1 MTAAEFRAWRER
13 CGLSLTKAGQ
23 ALGIGRSRV
32 AVYQNGDEPIP
43 QTVALACWAVEH
55 GPQPDNDDD

>member
-13 CGLSLTKAGQ
+13 CNLSLTGAGR
-23 ALGIGRSRV
+23 ALGVARSRV

-43 QTVALACWAVEH
+43 HTVALACWAVEH
-55 GPQPDNDDD
+55 GAPLLDVED